1 MAAPAAFSLWTY
13 HHVVDFSCRRLGQR
27 PTRNLWLLFT
37 PTKLLKRGCDV
48 SLFVFREGIGR
59 SSVFSHSLCGHRKKK
74 KVRWSRWIKKTV
86 DGGVNVEW
94 NLTGVLCHWSRASI
108 AVVCAVWH
116 CLRVGQ
122 QFKSSFCASVCPFF
136 FYDCMLYQSFM
147 YCLEQQKH
155 GLLYKVLRQLWRD
168 LGHAVWS
175 KILFFI

>member
-13 HHVVDFSCRRLGQR
+13 HHVVDFSYRRLGQR

-136 FYDCMLYQSFM
+136 F
-147 YCLEQQKH
+147 
-155 GLLYKVLRQLWRD
+155 LW
-168 LGHAVWS
+168 LHAVS
-175 KILFFI
+175 KFYVLLRTTKTWIVV